1 MFQGLPT
8 TPVLGFS
15 VHSWV
20 EEMLWLP
27 EYENSNENKELAD
40 KVAEAMSKVNGINFR
55 SLNLKDTHKTS
66 GDSLDWYK
74 GVLKTRY
81 ALAVE
86 LRGQY
91 FLGRQNGYL
100 LEPNHIIPSGK
111 EFLAGMKVVFEK
123 LIQDSNDQ
131 KIPCKDIWKE
141 RTCKRIKILGKCWKK
156 KFAKI
161 CKKTCGKC

>member
-1 MFQGLPT
+1 
-8 TPVLGFS
+8 
-15 VHSWV
+15 
-20 EEMLWLP
+20 
-27 EYENSNENKELAD
+27 
-40 KVAEAMSKVNGINFR
+40 MSKVNGINFR
-55 SLNLKDTHKTS
+55 SLNLKDTYQTS

-111 EFLAGMKVVFEK
+111 E
-123 LIQDSNDQ
+123 
-131 KIPCKDIWKE
+131 
-141 RTCKRIKILGKCWKK
+141 
-156 KFAKI
+156 
-161 CKKTCGKC
+161 